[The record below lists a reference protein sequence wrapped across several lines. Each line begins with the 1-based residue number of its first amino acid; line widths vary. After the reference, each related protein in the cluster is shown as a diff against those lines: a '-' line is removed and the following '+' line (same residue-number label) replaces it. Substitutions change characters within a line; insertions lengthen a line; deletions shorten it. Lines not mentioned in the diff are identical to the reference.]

1 MITLHFLEKLGQ
13 FLQSMSQNTN
23 VIEAIQPIRSAYYAY
38 VEDGLIILEFRILTE
53 ELNRPA
59 PRESRWI
66 DDARRVCAHAAGLTI
81 EFIQGQVWIK
91 KDALHQQSVILSS
104 IP

>member
-13 FLQSMSQNTN
+13 FLQSMQNTN

-38 VEDGLIILEFRILTE
+38 VEDGLVFLDFRILTE
-53 ELNRPA
+53 ELHQPA

-66 DDARRVCAHAAGLTI
+66 DGARRVCAHAAGLTI
-81 EFIQGQVWIK
+81 EFRQGQVWIIN
-91 KDALHQQSVILSS
+91 S
-104 IP
+104 